1 MSAPLKNSLNDTAGN
16 SPLPSHEP
24 IQILLAEDDDGLR
37 EILHDYLRSADR
49 ILHSCKDGQEAGEV
63 LKSAFFDL
71 VITDLMMP
79 GVDGL
84 QVLKEAKRV
93 HPEGIVIIMT
103 GYASL
108 DTAIQAIRGGAYDY
122 IQKPFKLDELEIVV
136 HNACEKVR
144 LLRENRRL
152 FQKLKET
159 MEELDHLREAWDD
172 HLAHFVN
179 TCWMISQEKRDS
191 EMKILL
197 SQINPAPPDYP
208 GRDTGS
214 QGKEMESLERLVQL
228 KQEGFIDGNEFLLL
242 KKRLLERDRSN

>member
-1 MSAPLKNSLNDTAGN
+1 MLASFLA
-16 SPLPSHEP
+16 HEEREVRSFN
-24 IQILLAEDDDGLR
+24 QGLAALEATKKSSFDIL
-37 EILHDYLRSADR
+37 
-49 ILHSCKDGQEAGEV
+49 V
-63 LKSAFFDL
+63 
-71 VITDLMMP
+71 TDLMMP
-79 GVDGL
+79 GADGI

-136 HNACEKVR
+136 HNACEKIR

-159 MEELDHLREAWDD
+159 MEELDHLRKAWDD

-197 SQINPAPPDYP
+197 NQINPAPPDYP

-214 QGKEMESLERLVQL
+214 QDKEMEFLERLVQL

-242 KKRLLERDRSN
+242 KKRLLEKYRSN